1 MRIFIVFFTLVISSC
16 GVFQNELRK
25 HSLCQGYYEL
35 SNCTNETSLEEM
47 LSCTESAVQNTLQE
61 LNGKKVEISYTQKE
75 ELNDSSDSY
84 DDCVLSAGSEIENL
98 IMGTGI
104 TEIEMENKYKELL
117 KYCINQFSQKARRI
131 LECD

>member
-1 MRIFIVFFTLVISSC
+1 MRIFAGFFTLVISSC
-16 GVFQNELRK
+16 GVIQNELRK

-35 SNCTNETSLEEM
+35 SNCTNETSLEQM
-47 LSCTESAVQNTLQE
+47 TTCTESALQNTRQKLD
-61 LNGKKVEISYTQKE
+61 GKKVEVSDTQKE

-84 DDCVLSAGSEIENL
+84 EDCVLSAGSEIENL

-104 TEIEMENKYKELL
+104 TEIEMKNKLL
-117 KYCINQFSQKARRI
+117 KNCINKFAQKARRI